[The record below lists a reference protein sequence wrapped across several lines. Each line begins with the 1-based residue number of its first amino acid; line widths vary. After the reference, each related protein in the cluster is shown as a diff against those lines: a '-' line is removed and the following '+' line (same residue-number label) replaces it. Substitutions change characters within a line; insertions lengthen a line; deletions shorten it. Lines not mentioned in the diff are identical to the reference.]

1 MCIDAAPP
9 NALVIVQGATTIAR
23 THARTHAHTLS
34 RLYNIYKKARYS
46 FRSSKAAS
54 SATELPCMDPAV
66 SLNDVSCEGGAAATT
81 TFWSPV
87 LPDADVF
94 FAPLVITNM

>member
-1 MCIDAAPP
+1 
-9 NALVIVQGATTIAR
+9 
-23 THARTHAHTLS
+23 
-34 RLYNIYKKARYS
+34 
-46 FRSSKAAS
+46 
-54 SATELPCMDPAV
+54 MDPAV